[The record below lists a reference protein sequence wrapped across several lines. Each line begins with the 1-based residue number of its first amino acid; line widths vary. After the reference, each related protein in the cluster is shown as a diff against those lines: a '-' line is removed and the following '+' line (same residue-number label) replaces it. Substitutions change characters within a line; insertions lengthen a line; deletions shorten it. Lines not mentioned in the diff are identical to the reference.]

1 MSTVVIVM
9 IRTMMEMCVR
19 AVRGSRAPQLS
30 MRVKDE
36 LARAGEC
43 LEKGELD
50 TVEEALRIY
59 DALLSSVG
67 DRLTT
72 QTRSV

>member
-1 MSTVVIVM
+1 
-9 IRTMMEMCVR
+9 
-19 AVRGSRAPQLS
+19 

-36 LARAGEC
+36 LARAAEC